1 MSNIYLVGFMGTGKT
16 IVGKLLS
23 HRLKKQ
29 FIEMDEFI
37 EQREKM
43 SILKIFSQRGE
54 GYFRKVEKEVLKEIA
69 NKNDCVVSCGGGV
82 VIDNENMEILKR
94 TGLVICLSADSET
107 IYERTAKDKNRPL
120 LNVDNP
126 KKRIEELLKIRE
138 PFYRKSHI
146 FIDTTNIS
154 PEEVV
159 DKIVK
164 VLNG

>member
-16 IVGKLLS
+16 TVGKLLS
-23 HRLKKQ
+23 QRLKKQ

-43 SILKIFSQRGE
+43 SIPEIFSQRGE
-54 GYFRKVEKEVLKEIA
+54 GYFRKVEKDTLKDIA
-69 NKNDCVVSCGGGV
+69 NKKDCVVSCGGGV

-94 TGLVICLSADSET
+94 TGLVICLCADSKT

-126 KKRIEELLKIRE
+126 QKRIEELLKIRE
-138 PFYRKSHI
+138 PFYRKS
-146 FIDTTNIS
+146 
-154 PEEVV
+154 
-159 DKIVK
+159 
-164 VLNG
+164 